1 MLGVKADCGGDW
13 GERVE
18 RIGGGEELGGGAER
32 EHAPR
37 VALRSRWTATGTLRP
52 AAITR
57 RIACAAPLARH
68 VPPRL
73 PLHSSTAR
81 HGADR
86 DIEQH
91 RESERISQRVRG

>member
-1 MLGVKADCGGDW
+1 MLGVKADRGGDW
-13 GERVE
+13 GKRVE
-18 RIGGGEELGGGAER
+18 RIGGGEKLGGGAER

-37 VALRSRWTATGTLRP
+37 VASRSRWTATGTLRP
-52 AAITR
+52 APITR

-81 HGADR
+81 HGADG
-86 DIEQH
+86 DMKQH